1 MLTASIQKTVVLAL
15 ATAAFPVTAFAQA
28 RAEAQTPAMAQQAG
42 IDAARRVVST
52 LTLANIEY
60 ALAFENGRLVLPAE
74 WEEARLFVA
83 EARRSSE
90 TLPANLR
97 GNLTTRIAL
106 LERRLAERFPPES
119 LAVEVGD
126 IERTLTAA
134 YGESLDERPAREPS
148 IANGEI
154 LYRST
159 CTRCHGMEGRGD
171 GPVAVATRMD
181 PPPGD
186 LSDTALIRSTTPL
199 DLYRKIT
206 LGIPATRM
214 LPFGD
219 ALSREER
226 WDLVAYIL
234 TLSNPEARRGQSG
247 QMAVVFGSVYGT
259 LTAAVAAAE
268 RGERAAAARQV
279 LDAYM
284 AFEAAEGSLAAT
296 EPKLVRRAEQQFTS
310 LRYVIESGGTKWD
323 LNDRYAELRNTLRDA
338 EAAFSRQHSSAGLFV
353 NSLLLML
360 REGFEAILVI
370 GAIMAVLIKAGATDK
385 QRAVRWGIAAA
396 LAASL
401 LTAAALEMM
410 FRATAAQREALEG
423 GVMLVAAALLFYV
436 SYWLISKVEIAAWTR
451 FVKGQVQK
459 AVAAGSGVALAAV
472 AFFAVYREGFET
484 VLFYKALYVAGGSG
498 GGASITAGL
507 LVGLA
512 VLVAVFI
519 GIERFGLKIP
529 MRPFFAVTGATL
541 AFMAFMF
548 AGNGMKALQE
558 GGYVGSTLLPWAPRY
573 DFFGIYPTAESLG
586 VQALILVALAFAL
599 VWTFLIQPRRMV
611 TAAAGAP
618 LEPRMR
624 DERRTQS
631 RKTTV

>member
-15 ATAAFPVTAFAQA
+15 ATAALPATAFAQA

-90 TLPANLR
+90 ALPVNLR

-106 LERRLAERFPPES
+106 LERRLAERFPAES
-119 LAVEVGD
+119 LAVEVAD

-134 YGESLDERPAREPS
+134 YGESLDERPGREPS

-171 GPVAVATRMD
+171 GPVALATRMD

-214 LPFGD
+214 QPFGD

-247 QMAVVFGSVYGT
+247 QMAVVFGSVYGP
-259 LTAAVAAAE
+259 L
-268 RGERAAAARQV
+268 AARLV

-310 LRYVIESGGTKWD
+310 LRYAIESGATKWD
-323 LNDRYAELRNTLRDA
+323 LNDRYAELRNTLRDC

-370 GAIMAVLIKAGATDK
+370 GAIMAVLIKAGARDK

-548 AGNGMKALQE
+548 AGNGIKALQE

-573 DFFGIYPTAESLG
+573 DFFGIYPTAETLG
-586 VQALILVALAFAL
+586 VQALIVVALVFAM
-599 VWTFLIQPRRMV
+599 VWTFVIQPRRIAG
-611 TAAAGAP
+611 TEAGAP

-624 DERRTQS
+624 GDRRTQS